1 MAQAATETINGK
13 AGAGARGV
21 TTIREAAFE
30 LFRARGMTTIFGNP
44 GSTELP
50 MLADFPSD
58 FTYVLGLQEAVVVGM
73 ADGFSQ
79 ASGQLTHVNLHTAP
93 GVGNAVGAIFN
104 AQANK
109 SPLLITAGQQV
120 RAQMTMQA
128 NLTNRDA
135 TRVPDPFVKWSYEPP
150 RAQDVPA
157 ALARGI
163 YHASLPPKGPVFV
176 SLPMD
181 DWNVEIEYADVR
193 HALERSVTGRAAGDP
208 EAVRALAARLEA
220 ARNPVMVAGPDVDA
234 SGAWDTAVALAERCR
249 LPVWASPAP
258 GGGRLGFPEGHPN
271 FRGVLPP
278 AIGPVGQTLEEH
290 DFVLVAGSSV
300 FPYYPYIPGPPLP
313 EGAELVMITS
323 DPDEAAR
330 APVGDAIVADVK
342 LTLEALLA
350 SVGESDRPPPE
361 PADDP
366 PPVEDSD
373 PLSPSAVH
381 GTLAEVIPED
391 GIVVLESPTSTLALR
406 NRLRISRPGSYF
418 FCAGGGLGLWA
429 RGRDRS
435 AAGSAVEARG
445 VRARRGLRAVRDHR
459 LLDGGRLQGARHV
472 PGAAERGVRDPEVVR
487 RHRAGDRRTGPRPA
501 RARDRRRGP
510 RLRRELAA
518 RARPGRAPRG
528 ARRRARLERA
538 GAGGGGRGARH
549 GPVLVRARLTSLA
562 PPPVEA
568 SDRVPAE
575 LATGTPEPLRGELE
589 ALLGPDRVLPRVL
602 DLVRYASD
610 ASPYRLLPRAVVM
623 AQGPEDVA
631 KVLAFGRRAGIP
643 VTLRSGG
650 TSLNGQAQGDGI
662 MVDVRRNFRGFRVM
676 DEGASV
682 RVKPG
687 TVLGHPNRALAR
699 YGRRLG
705 PDPASTDFATVG
717 GVIANNS
724 GGMRCGVRHD
734 SYSTLRSLQFVLP
747 SGTLIDTSAP
757 GAAERFAAE
766 EPELARGLADIRD
779 EIRADPELAER
790 IRRKFQIK
798 NTNGYRLCAFLD
810 ADEPVEIFKRLLV
823 GSEGTLA
830 FIAEAVLDTV
840 PHGRVTS
847 NALLFFSDIDAAA
860 VPVPALVEAGASAVE
875 LMVNPTLIAASYS
888 LPGVPERW
896 REIPPEGAVLLVE
909 LRTDDAAELDEME
922 QRALAA
928 VAGCELLE
936 AARFTRDPEEVEVF
950 WRVRE
955 GMQGIVGTLR
965 PQGSALIIEDVCV
978 PPPRIAESARDI
990 QALLGEHEFLT
1001 GVAGHASA
1009 GNLHFLLTPVLS
1021 EPADRERYES
1031 FMAGLVELVVDKYD
1045 GSLKAEHGTGR
1056 NMAPYLEREWGAK
1069 ATEMMWRI
1077 KRLADPDGVLNPDVL
1092 LSRDPGVHL
1101 RHLKSTPPIEDVAN
1115 ANACIECGFC
1125 EPVCPSRDVT
1135 TTPRQ
1140 RIVLRREM
1148 ARQPEGSPV
1157 RAALVDQYA
1166 YDGDET
1172 CAADGSCR
1180 LACPVAIDTG
1190 KLIKDLRARAHG
1202 ERAERRALRLAKRWG
1217 DRGARRAG
1225 WASRRRPDRADRGRR
1240 GGAGTEPRRAPAGGR
1255 RAGARMEPRASPCGA
1270 VPPSHDL
1277 TRGRRRRIHARLH
1290 QPHLRHLSARR
1301 RRGAGCPTRSSTSPP
1316 ARAGRCGSR
1325 PTHRATAAPPRG
1337 ARRAFATAMR
1347 TWPHVWPMRFGA
1359 GATAARCRS

>member
-1 MAQAATETINGK
+1 M
-13 AGAGARGV
+13 
-21 TTIREAAFE
+21 
-30 LFRARGMTTIFGNP
+30 
-44 GSTELP
+44 
-50 MLADFPSD
+50 
-58 FTYVLGLQEAVVVGM
+58 
-73 ADGFSQ
+73 
-79 ASGQLTHVNLHTAP
+79 
-93 GVGNAVGAIFN
+93 
-104 AQANK
+104 
-109 SPLLITAGQQV
+109 
-120 RAQMTMQA
+120 
-128 NLTNRDA
+128 
-135 TRVPDPFVKWSYEPP
+135 
-150 RAQDVPA
+150 
-157 ALARGI
+157 
-163 YHASLPPKGPVFV
+163 
-176 SLPMD
+176 
-181 DWNVEIEYADVR
+181 
-193 HALERSVTGRAAGDP
+193 
-208 EAVRALAARLEA
+208 
-220 ARNPVMVAGPDVDA
+220 
-234 SGAWDTAVALAERCR
+234 
-249 LPVWASPAP
+249 
-258 GGGRLGFPEGHPN
+258 
-271 FRGVLPP
+271 
-278 AIGPVGQTLEEH
+278 
-290 DFVLVAGSSV
+290 
-300 FPYYPYIPGPPLP
+300 
-313 EGAELVMITS
+313 
-323 DPDEAAR
+323 
-330 APVGDAIVADVK
+330 
-342 LTLEALLA
+342 
-350 SVGESDRPPPE
+350 
-361 PADDP
+361 
-366 PPVEDSD
+366 
-373 PLSPSAVH
+373 
-381 GTLAEVIPED
+381 
-391 GIVVLESPTSTLALR
+391 
-406 NRLRISRPGSYF
+406 
-418 FCAGGGLGLWA
+418 
-429 RGRDRS
+429 
-435 AAGSAVEARG
+435 
-445 VRARRGLRAVRDHR
+445 
-459 LLDGGRLQGARHV
+459 
-472 PGAAERGVRDPEVVR
+472 
-487 RHRAGDRRTGPRPA
+487 
-501 RARDRRRGP
+501 
-510 RLRRELAA
+510 
-518 RARPGRAPRG
+518 
-528 ARRRARLERA
+528 
-538 GAGGGGRGARH
+538 
-549 GPVLVRARLTSLA
+549 TSLA

-568 SDRVPAE
+568 SDRVPAK

-589 ALLGPDRVLPRVL
+589 ALLGPDRVLARVL

-662 MVDVRRNFRGFRVM
+662 MVDVRRNFRGFTVM
-676 DEGASV
+676 DAGASV

-687 TVLGHPNRALAR
+687 TVLGHPNRALTR

-757 GAAERFAAE
+757 GAAERFASE
-766 EPELARGLADIRD
+766 EPELAHGLADIRD

-909 LRTDDAAELDEME
+909 LRTDDAAELEAME

-978 PPPRIAESARDI
+978 PPSRIAESARDI

-1056 NMAPYLEREWGAK
+1056 NMAPYLEREWGTK

-1092 LSRDPGVHL
+1092 LSRDPDVHL

-1202 ERAERRALRLAKRWG
+1202 ERAERRALRLADRWGTVERAARAGLRAGGLTARIAGDDAVRALSRGVRRLAGDELVPEWSSALPHAAPSHLPTTAREGAAAVYMPACINRIFGTSRRDRDRRWLPDALVEASARAGQPVWIPGDAPGHCCATPWSSKGFRDGHTHMAARLADALWRWSDGGALPVVIDASSCAHGIAAEVPDALDEERRERLAAVRVLDALTWANDHLLPNLEVRRPAGSATVHPPCSARHLGLAGSLEGLVLRLADDVVVPIVTTCCGMAG
-1217 DRGARRAG
+1217 DRGLLHPELTAAATADEASEVTARAFD
-1225 WASRRRPDRADRGRR
+1225 A
-1240 GGAGTEPRRAPAGGR
+1240 
-1255 RAGARMEPRASPCGA
+1255 
-1270 VPPSHDL
+1270 
-1277 TRGRRRRIHARLH
+1277 
-1290 QPHLRHLSARR
+1290 HLSANRTCEIALEQSTGR
-1301 RRGAGCPTRSSTSPP
+1301 PYVSVLQLLEEATRP
-1316 ARAGRCGSR
+1316 
-1325 PTHRATAAPPRG
+1325 
-1337 ARRAFATAMR
+1337 
-1347 TWPHVWPMRFGA
+1347 
-1359 GATAARCRS
+1359 